1 MKRCKKPP
9 RRHINTTIDSS
20 LYKRL
25 IPVIEKDWGGPF
37 SSWLDYIA
45 TCYMQ
50 EGCAGCPYEEKK
62 GQKRVSLGKISD
74 EEV

>member
-9 RRHINTTIDSS
+9 RRYINTTIDRS
-20 LYKRL
+20 LYERL
-25 IPVIEKDWGGPF
+25 IPLIEKEWGGPF

-45 TCYMQ
+45 TCYIQ
-50 EGCAGCPYEEKK
+50 EDCNGCPYAEKK
-62 GQKRVSLGKISD
+62 GQKRVSLGKIAD